1 MQSIEYY
8 SISDA
13 YDSERLPAPLRLN
26 YSTKEKAIEVAIKN
40 YKPNFLLVDVH
51 NSLRL
56 NGVNQNYNATLY
68 KFSEAY
74 SGNYSGYY
82 ELFLGETQHAVKDNS
97 IEFFAEIFIKFIEAE
112 KTYTPEVKVAGQPYQ
127 PAKKEIKTIREIG
140 PFPLYKCKKYG
151 NDYIYG
157 VESNMDNWY
166 KTSRATVQDNLY
178 INHDTLEIH

>member
-13 YDSERLPAPLRLN
+13 YDQERLPEILQRN

-40 YKPNFLLVDVH
+40 YKPRFRLDDVH
-51 NSLRL
+51 HCLRL
-56 NGVNQNYNATLY
+56 NGVNQNYSATLY

-74 SGNYSGYY
+74 SGNFSGYY
-82 ELFLGETQHAVKDNS
+82 ELSIGETQHKVNDDD
-97 IEFFAEIFIKFIEAE
+97 IQFFAELFIKFIEAE

-140 PFPLYKCKKYG
+140 PLPLYKCKKYG
-151 NDYIYG
+151 SDYIYG

-166 KTSRATVQDNLY
+166 KTSRAIVQENLY
-178 INHDTLEIH
+178 INHDTLDIH

>member
-1 MQSIEYY
+1 MLSVEYY
-8 SISDA
+8 SITDA
-13 YDSERLPAPLRLN
+13 YDDERLPSPLRLK
-26 YSTKEKAIEVAIKN
+26 YSSKEKAIEVAIKN
-40 YKPNFLLVDVH
+40 YKPRFLLDDVH

-56 NGVNQNYNATLY
+56 DGVYQNYTTLY

-74 SGNYSGYY
+74 SGNFSGYY

-97 IEFFAEIFIKFIEAE
+97 IEFFAELFILFVEAE
-112 KTYTPEVKVAGQPYQ
+112 KIYIPEVKVAGQPYQ

-166 KTSRATVQDNLY
+166 KTSRATAQDYLY

>member
-13 YDSERLPAPLRLN
+13 YDRERLPEILQRN

-40 YKPNFLLVDVH
+40 YKPRFRLDDVH
-51 NSLRL
+51 HCLRF
-56 NGVNQNYNATLY
+56 NGVYQNYTTLY
-68 KFSEAY
+68 KFSETY
-74 SGNYSGYY
+74 SGNFSGYY
-82 ELFLGETQHAVKDNS
+82 ELFLGETQHKVNDND
-97 IEFFAEIFIKFIEAE
+97 IQFFAEIFILFIEAE

-140 PFPLYKCKKYG
+140 PLPLYGCNKYG
-151 NDYIYG
+151 NYIYG

-166 KTSRATVQDNLY
+166 KTSRATVQDKLY
-178 INHDTLEIH
+178 INHDTLDIH

>member
-13 YDSERLPAPLRLN
+13 YDDERLPDPLRLK

-40 YKPNFLLVDVH
+40 YKPRFRLDDVH
-51 NSLRL
+51 HSLRF
-56 NGVNQNYNATLY
+56 NGIYQNYNCTLY

-82 ELFLGETQHAVKDNS
+82 EISHGETQHKVNDYD
-97 IEFFAEIFIKFIEAE
+97 IQFFAELFITFTEAE
-112 KTYTPEVKVAGQPYQ
+112 RIYIPEVKVSGQPYQ
-127 PAKKEIKTIREIG
+127 PAKKEIKINREIG
-140 PFPLYKCKKYG
+140 PLPLYKCKKYG
-151 NDYIYG
+151 DSYIYG
-157 VESNMDNWY
+157 VEDNMDNWF
-166 KTSRATVQDNLY
+166 KTSKATTQDNLY

>member
-13 YDSERLPAPLRLN
+13 YDQERLPEMLQRN

-40 YKPNFLLVDVH
+40 YKPRFRLDDVH
-51 NSLRL
+51 HCLRL
-56 NGVNQNYNATLY
+56 NGVYQNYTTLY
-68 KFSEAY
+68 KFSETY

-82 ELFLGETQHAVKDNS
+82 ELYIGETQHKVNDND
-97 IEFFAEIFIKFIEAE
+97 IQFFAEIFIKFIEAE

-127 PAKKEIKTIREIG
+127 PAKKEIKTIRDIG
-140 PFPLYKCKKYG
+140 PLPLYGCNKYG
-151 NDYIYG
+151 NYIYG

-166 KTSRATVQDNLY
+166 KTSRATIQDNLY
-178 INHDTLEIH
+178 INHDTLDIH

>member
-8 SISDA
+8 SITDA
-13 YDSERLPAPLRLN
+13 YDDERLPDPLRLK

-40 YKPNFLLVDVH
+40 YKPRFRLDDVH
-51 NSLRL
+51 HCLRL

-74 SGNYSGYY
+74 SGNFSGYY
-82 ELFLGETQHAVKDNS
+82 ELSIGETQHKINDND
-97 IEFFAEIFIKFIEAE
+97 IQFFAEIFIKFIEAE

-127 PAKKEIKTIREIG
+127 PARKEIKTIREIDS
-140 PFPLYKCKKYG
+140 FPLYKCKKYG
-151 NDYIYG
+151 DDYIYG
-157 VESNMDNWY
+157 VESNMDNWF